1 MKKLSYLFLFIFIL
15 SFSLILSLVFYRNP
29 LSNITRTKIVKSFG
43 NTNLKDI
50 QRNSDNDKLDLE
62 IPLNPNNNGNSF
74 TASINLN
81 NSFDKEGDILISL
94 YERDTNKLIYDKHFN
109 IIKGESVIFPK
120 IFYEN

>member
-94 YERDTNKLIYDKHFN
+94 YERDTNKGLY
-109 IIKGESVIFPK
+109 VR
-120 IFYEN
+120 